1 MENFLQA
8 LQKVKTIVLDVDG
21 VMTNGQ
27 VIVMED
33 GQQVR
38 SFFIKDGY
46 AMNRAVKEGYEIVI
60 ISAGTYEGVRKRL
73 EYLGIKDVFLGA
85 GKKEAIFDDLAIKR
99 GWDIDNVLYMGDDIP
114 DFNIMKKVGLPT
126 CPSDAAPDIKNIARY
141 VSPANGG
148 SGAVRDILE
157 KNNENTRHLACMI

>member
-8 LQKVKTIVLDVDG
+8 LRKVKTIVLDVDG

-27 VIVMED
+27 VMVMED

-38 SFFIKDGY
+38 SFYIKDGY

-60 ISAGTYEGVRKRL
+60 ISAGTYEGVRRRL
-73 EYLGIKDVFLGA
+73 EYLGIKDIYLGV
-85 GKKEAIFDDLAIKR
+85 GKKEDVFDELAKKR
-99 GWDIDNVLYMGDDIP
+99 GWDTNYVLYMGDDIP
-114 DFNIMKKVGLPT
+114 DYEVMKKVGLPT
-126 CPSDAAPDIKNIARY
+126 CPADAVPDIKNIATY

-148 SGAVRDILE
+148 SGAVRDVLE
-157 KNNENTRHLACMI
+157 KIMKIQGTWPV